1 MNQQVNKRERK
12 ISAGSFTELYS
23 LVRKHRPYIVLLQKI
38 AVIQKPDKSSESLF
52 NYNALVEK
60 SADIQKK
67 RITQFYDNI
76 KLQRKFIELHRY
88 TMPAF
93 IKLRSGAEEHN
104 YKLKIHHIQNY
115 NHLLA

>member
-1 MNQQVNKRERK
+1 MNQQVNKRERR

-23 LVRKHRPYIVLLQKI
+23 LVTKHRPYIVLLQKI
-38 AVIQKPDKSSESLF
+38 AVIQKPDKCSENLL

-60 SADIQKK
+60 SADIQK

-88 TMPAF
+88 TIPAF
-93 IKLRSGAEEHN
+93 IVLRSGAEEHN
-104 YKLKIHHIQNY
+104 YKLKIHHIQNCNY
-115 NHLLA
+115 LLA